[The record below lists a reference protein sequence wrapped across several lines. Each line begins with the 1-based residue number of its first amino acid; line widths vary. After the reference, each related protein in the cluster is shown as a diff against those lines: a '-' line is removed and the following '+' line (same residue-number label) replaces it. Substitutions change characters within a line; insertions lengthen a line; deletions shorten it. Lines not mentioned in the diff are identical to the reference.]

1 MPQSPLRGGFAEFVL
16 VIKLPVARIGSKDSF
31 EYVRYNRGAA

>member
-1 MPQSPLRGGFAEFVL
+1 MPQGPVLPGFAEFVV

-31 EYVRYNRGAA
+31 EYVRYNNGVA